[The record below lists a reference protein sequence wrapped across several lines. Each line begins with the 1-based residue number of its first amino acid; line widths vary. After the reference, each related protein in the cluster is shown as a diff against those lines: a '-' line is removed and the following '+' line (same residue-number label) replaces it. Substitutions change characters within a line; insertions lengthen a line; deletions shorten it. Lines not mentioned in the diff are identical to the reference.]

1 MIGDCARVAVGFGLL
16 VTVPLEG
23 VFFTGVFTGVSV
35 FSLGFATVLAAGLD
49 VTFVGALA
57 GALTSF
63 LEISEVFGVGDLL
76 VCFAGMNAIFEAPS
90 MICKIILHKFST
102 GFTLDM

>member
-1 MIGDCARVAVGFGLL
+1 MAVGFGLL

-57 GALTSF
+57 GSLTSF
-63 LEISEVFGVGDLL
+63 LETSEVFGVADLL
-76 VCFAGMNAIFEAPS
+76 VFLAGIIFIFESPLV
-90 MICKIILHKFST
+90 ICKIILQKFST
-102 GFTLDM
+102 GFSVST